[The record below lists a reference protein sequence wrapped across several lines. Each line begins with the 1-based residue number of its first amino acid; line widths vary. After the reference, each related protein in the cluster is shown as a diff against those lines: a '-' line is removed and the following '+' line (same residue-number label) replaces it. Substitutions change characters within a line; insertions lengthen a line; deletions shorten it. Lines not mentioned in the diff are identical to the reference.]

1 MKRLT
6 LPANRPQNDRTTTVI
21 GHRTRQNCGF
31 FMLGFRHQG
40 LLTQGNETGTRQIAK
55 FGARITP
62 GNKGSNP
69 TNNRGRI
76 TAVVEPLRLPFR
88 DALQSIL
95 IRSNYLMQHNTQ
107 TPNTG
112 DNYPNPAQTTAKA
125 TTGLGSVRFDHS
137 PFGAV
142 DLDGTTVLS
151 RLLNLG
157 AMAKAT
163 KIPGQ
168 ETFNP
173 HVATDSMGRKLLADQ
188 LHCGIEEIL
197 EGISVINRLLAKSH
211 GDLEQWDITQAAWL
225 TCGLADLAKD
235 MAHERCNILFEMKE
249 SLEGQQNLNGCDAP
263 ASDEAQACTDS

>member
-1 MKRLT
+1 M
-6 LPANRPQNDRTTTVI
+6 QN
-21 GHRTRQNCGF
+21 
-31 FMLGFRHQG
+31 
-40 LLTQGNETGTRQIAK
+40 
-55 FGARITP
+55 P
-62 GNKGSNP
+62 
-69 TNNRGRI
+69 
-76 TAVVEPLRLPFR
+76 
-88 DALQSIL
+88 
-95 IRSNYLMQHNTQ
+95 TQ
-107 TPNTG
+107 TPTTGENCPNT
-112 DNYPNPAQTTAKA
+112 AQTTSKA
-125 TTGLGSVRFDHS
+125 TTELGSVRFDHS

-197 EGISVINRLLAKSH
+197 EGISVVSRLLAKSH

-235 MAHERCNILFEMKE
+235 MAHERCNILCEIKE
-249 SLEGQQNLNGCDAP
+249 SLDGQRNLKGGDAP
-263 ASDEAQACTDS
+263 ASDETQAYTDSSKEGQA